1 MIGARRLSA
10 RAAPLGGGV
19 ASSSSS
25 ISTVPRVA
33 ARPAGARRA
42 SSSRTATTIAAAA
55 APSSG
60 GDRPH
65 ALITGANT
73 GIGLETAKSLAKQG
87 FAVTLA
93 CRDDAK
99 AAAAADAVRR
109 HAGAGADVATLRL
122 DLASLASV
130 RDAASLVLDG
140 GRRLDVL
147 VANAGVMAPPTRVA
161 TADGFEL
168 QVGTNHLGHFALC
181 ARLFPAL
188 RRREAPAAAAG
199 MPAAAAKRLV
209 VVSSSAHLIPGLD
222 LDDLNWRTRTYS
234 AWPAYGASK
243 LANLLFTYELARR
256 LPPPAASSPD
266 GAFAPLTCNALM
278 PGVVRTEL
286 SRYIMPNRESWTARL
301 LGLLTLPITLE
312 PVAGAATSI
321 RLASDPGLEGVT
333 GKYYDVYKN
342 GGKPGG
348 MPVQSQGSP
357 SSYDEGAARRLWQ
370 LSEELVGVPFEV

>member
-10 RAAPLGGGV
+10 RAGPLG
-19 ASSSSS
+19 SSSG
-25 ISTVPRVA
+25 IV
-33 ARPAGARRA
+33 
-42 SSSRTATTIAAAA
+42 A
-55 APSSG
+55 APSSRRSRAASSRTTATRAAAVSQ
-60 GDRPH
+60 DRPH

-93 CRDDAK
+93 CRDDGK
-99 AAAAADAVRR
+99 AAAAADAVRSF
-109 HAGAGADVATLRL
+109 AGPGADVSTLRL

-130 RDAASLVLDG
+130 RDAANQVLDG

-147 VANAGVMAPPTRVA
+147 VANAGVMAPPTRVP

-168 QVGTNHLGHFALC
+168 QIGTNHLGHFALT

-188 RRREAPAAAAG
+188 RRKEAPAAAGAL
-199 MPAAAAKRLV
+199 PAAVAKRLV

-222 LDDLNWRTRTYS
+222 LDDLNWSGKKRPYS

-256 LPPPAASSPD
+256 LPSPAASA
-266 GAFAPLTCNALM
+266 GASALAPLSCNALM

-286 SRYIMPNRESWTARL
+286 SRYIMPNRESLVARAL
-301 LGLLTLPITLE
+301 ALLTLPITLE

-321 RLASDPGLEGVT
+321 RLASDPALEGVT
-333 GKYYDVYKN
+333 GKYYDVYKS

-348 MPVQSQGSP
+348 MPVLSKGTP
-357 SSYDEGAARRLWQ
+357 SSYDEGAARRLWT